1 MVNGIYLTNWYLLTS
16 VLSKIISD
24 GFEALSERCRLERA
38 AHIFWLLGP
47 LFLLIERS
55 PADIWLSLVGL
66 SFLLQSM
73 INKDY
78 RWTAIFWVRAGFLFW
93 GFALLSATL
102 SALPAY
108 SFSEALIWFRFPLFA
123 VASCYWLGKDQRLV
137 RLMLLS
143 VGAGVLLLCCIVAAE
158 LIIEGQRHGRLY
170 WPFGD
175 PVVGNYLAKLG
186 LPLFVS
192 LLLVCLH
199 TPSMLAFFAGF
210 AALIQ
215 ITAVFLTGERTNFL
229 ILFCSLLVIA
239 VITRGKSLRVIWF
252 FAAFALFLA
261 TGALFK
267 GTGFME
273 RNTVGFVQDIPISV
287 ERGYFKTVFAGIEA
301 WKTSPIIGIG
311 PGNHRLLCDELVG
324 ENPNV
329 RCDNHTHN
337 FYVQLL
343 EETGF
348 IGLILGSLFLGSIFW
363 KSFKLFWAASS
374 HDISTVAWVVPFAL
388 FWPIT
393 GSADFFGQ
401 WNNCFLWSAIGIA
414 LAMCGHRAQTRK

>member
-1 MVNGIYLTNWYLLTS
+1 MVKVSHSTNWHTTTS
-16 VLSKIISD
+16 VLSKILTD
-24 GFEALSERCRLERA
+24 GVEALAERCRLDRA
-38 AHIFWLLGP
+38 LHIFWLLGP

-55 PADIWLSLVGL
+55 PADIWLSLVVL
-66 SFLLQSM
+66 SFLVRSV
-73 INKDY
+73 INRDY
-78 RWTAIFWVRAGFLFW
+78 QWTGVFWVRAGFLFW
-93 GFALLSATL
+93 GFALLSATV

-108 SFSEALIWFRFPLFA
+108 SFSEALVWVRFPLFA

-143 VGAGVLLLCCIVAAE
+143 VGAGVLVLCCIVAAE
-158 LIIEGQRHGRLY
+158 MIIEGQRYGRLY

-186 LPLFVS
+186 LPLFLS
-192 LLLVCLH
+192 LLLICLCA
-199 TPSMLAFFAGF
+199 SNRLAFFAGL
-210 AALIQ
+210 AALLQ
-215 ITAVFLTGERTNFL
+215 ILAAFLTGERSNFL
-229 ILFCSLLVIA
+229 ILFCSFLVVA
-239 VITRGKSLRVIWF
+239 FTARGKSSRSICF
-252 FAAFALFLA
+252 FALFALTLA
-261 TGALFK
+261 TGVLFK

-273 RNTVGFVQDIPISV
+273 RNTVGFLQDIPISF
-287 ERGYFKTVFAGIEA
+287 ERGYFKTVYAGVEA

-324 ENPNV
+324 ENTNI
-329 RCDNHTHN
+329 RCDNHSHN

-343 EETGF
+343 EETGL
-348 IGLILGSLFLGSIFW
+348 IGLFLGSLFLGSIFW
-363 KSFKLFWAASS
+363 KPFKVFLAAPS
-374 HDISTVAWVVPFAL
+374 HDISTMAWVVPFAL

-414 LAMCGHRAQTRK
+414 LAISSQNALLRE

>member
-1 MVNGIYLTNWYLLTS
+1 MVKVSHSTNWHTPTS
-16 VLSKIISD
+16 VLSKILTD
-24 GFEALSERCRLERA
+24 GFEALAERCRLDRA
-38 AHIFWLLGP
+38 LHIFWLLGP

-55 PADIWLSLVGL
+55 PADIWLSLVVL
-66 SFLLQSM
+66 SFLVRSV
-73 INKDY
+73 INRDY
-78 RWTAIFWVRAGFLFW
+78 QWTAVFWVRAGFLFW
-93 GFALLSATL
+93 AFALLSATL
-102 SALPAY
+102 SALPVY
-108 SFSEALIWFRFPLFA
+108 SFSEALVWFRFPLFA
-123 VASCYWLGKDQRLV
+123 VASCYWLGKDQRLA

-143 VGAGVLLLCCIVAAE
+143 VGVGVLVLCCIVAAE
-158 LIIEGQRHGRLY
+158 LITEGQRHGRLY

-192 LLLVCLH
+192 LLLACLYA
-199 TPSMLAFFAGF
+199 PSRLAVLAGLI
-210 AALIQ
+210 ALVQ
-215 ITAVFLTGERTNFL
+215 ISAVFLTGERSNFL
-229 ILFCSLLVIA
+229 ILFCSFLVVA
-239 VITRGKSLRVIWF
+239 VVTRGKSLRTACF
-252 FAAFALFLA
+252 FAVFALVLA

-273 RNTVGFVQDIPISV
+273 RNTVGFLQDIPISA
-287 ERGYFKTVFAGIEA
+287 ERGYFKTVYAGIEA

-311 PGNHRLLCDELVG
+311 PGNHRLLCDELLG

-329 RCDNHTHN
+329 RCDNHPHN

-343 EETGF
+343 EETGLV
-348 IGLILGSLFLGSIFW
+348 GLILGSLFLGSVFW
-363 KSFKLFWAASS
+363 KLFKLFRVASS
-374 HDISTVAWVVPFAL
+374 NNIGNVAWVVPFAL

-414 LAMCGHRAQTRK
+414 LAMCGLSTASRE